1 MGILETILQTKQLRQ
16 QVKDLESL
24 LEEITKDELKITELQ
39 YREGKL
45 GKLNLTA
52 THRFGH
58 AIINTFVSIFKS
70 AGSENYLEMNAF
82 REDVGPFTVTIQ
94 RNYGKTPAERAAE
107 LQQRVWELETE
118 LAQRRGENER
128 PTA

>member
-1 MGILETILQTKQLRQ
+1 MGILETILRTKQLRQ
-16 QVKDLESL
+16 QVNDLESL

-45 GKLNLTA
+45 NLTA

-58 AIINTFVSIFKS
+58 AIINSFVSIFKS